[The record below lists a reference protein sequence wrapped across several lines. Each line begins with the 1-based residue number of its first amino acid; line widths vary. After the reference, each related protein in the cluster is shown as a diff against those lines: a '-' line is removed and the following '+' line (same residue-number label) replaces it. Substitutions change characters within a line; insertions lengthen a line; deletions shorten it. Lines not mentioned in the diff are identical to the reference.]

1 MKKRAKKTADIARL
15 CRALSVPNRVRLVGA
30 LRNGPLCVGALAA
43 RLGITQGAVSQHLKV
58 LREAGLVR
66 PQKIGYF
73 THYVLEKKALSKMAN
88 AIESYSKTK

>member
-1 MKKRAKKTADIARL
+1 MKKKARTATDIVRI
-15 CRALSVPNRVRLVGA
+15 CRALSAPNRWRLVDE
-30 LRNGPLCVGALAA
+30 LKDGPRCVGALSA
-43 RLGITQGAVSQHLKV
+43 RLGITQGAISQHLKV

-73 THYVLEKKALSKMAN
+73 THYVLEKKALRKMAD